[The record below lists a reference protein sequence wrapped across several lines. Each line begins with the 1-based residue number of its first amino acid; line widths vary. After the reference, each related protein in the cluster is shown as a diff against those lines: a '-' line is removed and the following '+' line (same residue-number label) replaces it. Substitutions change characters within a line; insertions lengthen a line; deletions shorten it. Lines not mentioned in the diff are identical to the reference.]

1 MRIELL
7 LQDRRLEFFPLFVRL
22 SGREVLIVGGGAVAA
37 RKARLLL
44 KSNARIRLL
53 SPDLA
58 EETQALLAEAQVSW
72 MQSGFQVEHFGEP
85 ALVIAASD
93 DAALNRQVA
102 SLAQSR
108 NVPVNVVDD
117 AHSSSVIMG
126 AIVDRSPVVVALSSG
141 GTAPVLA
148 RRLRDQIEKLLPAGY
163 GKLASLSGR
172 IRAQVM
178 DVIPEPARRLRFW
191 ESVFD
196 GPAAQSAVSGNVEKA
211 EELLN
216 SRLARAG
223 DDAMPQG
230 EVFLVGVGPGD
241 PDLLTLRAHRLMQ
254 LADVVL
260 YDRLIPDA
268 IMELVRRDAERIDVG
283 KRRRNHTLP
292 QEDINALLVRLA
304 KQGQRVLRLK
314 GGDPFMF
321 GRGGEEIEEL
331 TQAGVAFQVVPGIT
345 SALGCAAY
353 AGIPLTHRDYAQSCT
368 FVTGHPQADGQ
379 LDLDWSRLADR
390 RQTVVVYMGV
400 GACDQICGALRQ
412 AGLPDDWPAALVF
425 NGTRPDQTVL
435 VSDLARLPSL
445 LAGSVENGPGLL
457 IVGQVVRLRSQCDWL
472 MADTKK
478 GP

>member
-1 MRIELL
+1 M
-7 LQDRRLEFFPLFVRL
+7 DFFPLFVRL
-22 SGREVLIVGGGAVAA
+22 NGRDVLIVGGGAVAV

-44 KSNARIRLL
+44 KSSAHIRLL
-53 SPDLA
+53 APDLC
-58 EETQALLAEAQVSW
+58 EEAQALLQQQPSVTWIQAAYAA
-72 MQSGFQVEHFGEP
+72 EHFGDP
-85 ALVIAASD
+85 VLVIAASD
-93 DAALNRQVA
+93 DALLNRQVA
-102 SLAQSR
+102 SQAQSR
-108 NVPVNVVDD
+108 GVLVNVVDD
-117 AHSSSVIMG
+117 ANSSSVIMG

-163 GKLASLSGR
+163 GKLAALSGR
-172 IRAQVM
+172 IRGQVM
-178 DVIPEPARRLRFW
+178 EALPEPGRRLRFW

-196 GPAAQSAVSGNVEKA
+196 GPAAQKAVSGDVAQA
-211 EELLN
+211 EALLN
-216 SRLARAG
+216 SRLARLG
-223 DDAMPQG
+223 DEAMPQG

-260 YDRLIPDA
+260 YDRLIPDS

-304 KQGQRVLRLK
+304 KQGKRVLRLK

-331 TQAGVAFQVVPGIT
+331 MQAGVAFQVVPGIT

-353 AGIPLTHRDYAQSCT
+353 AGIPLTHRDFAQSCV
-368 FVTGHPQADGQ
+368 FVTGHPKADGQ
-379 LDLDWSRLADR
+379 LDLEWSRLADQ
-390 RQTVVVYMGV
+390 RQTLVVYMGV
-400 GACDQICGALRQ
+400 GACEQICQSLRQ

-425 NGTRPDQTVL
+425 NGTRPQQTVL
-435 VSDLARLPSL
+435 VSDLAQLPERV
-445 LAGSVENGPGLL
+445 AGSEESGPGLL
-457 IVGQVVRLRSQCDWL
+457 IVGEVVKLRSQCDWL
-472 MADTKK
+472 QTATKK